1 MCLITNLKECLV
13 ASEDFVCYKKLRKC
27 GRGYITPYQKT
38 DVTLNAVMKTGEPD
52 YVYKDKNF
60 YNKFSIE
67 GGFIHASIERKSD
80 YMELNSDEIIVKCI
94 CRKGTE
100 YYIDD
105 NTMTICARELYVTN
119 EIIDCKSLDFD
130 KNNLTKAFAPILND
144 VKDNEV
150 AVGDYLLSD
159 KTFVHVKDYDGQK
172 TVIGVVGHIKDNVE
186 AIVTALNE
194 KKLEWSNQR
203 ELVDGLPTVTSHEDA
218 AKDMNGREYTNVVLN
233 SKQFSD
239 KDYPAFAYV
248 KNYVT
253 EGTEK
258 GDWYLSA
265 PGELLESLA
274 KNMLKINISLLMLN
288 DKDIDLINY
297 SWYWASA
304 EFSQSLAWYC
314 YTNGAIVYGYFNK
327 WGTFWV
333 RPAFAINVA

>member
-1 MCLITNLKECLV
+1 MCLITNLKKCLV
-13 ASEDFVCYKKLRKC
+13 ASEDFVCYKKLRKSNK
-27 GRGYITPYQKT
+27 GYITPYQKT

-80 YMELNSDEIIVKCI
+80 YMELDSDEIIVKCI

-105 NTMTICARELYVTN
+105 NPMTICARELYVTD
-119 EIIDCKSLDFD
+119 EIIDCEKLGFD
-130 KNNLTKAFAPILND
+130 KDNFTKVFAPILDD
-144 VKDNEV
+144 VKEGEV

-172 TVIGVVGHIKDNVE
+172 TVIGVVGYITNNGE

-304 EFSQSLAWYC
+304 EGSQSLAWYC
-314 YTNGAIVYGYFNK
+314 YTNYAYVNGSLNK
-327 WGTFWV
+327 WNTLWV